1 MPLIYNEVTKR
12 AIMSANIWLWH
23 FVHKKW
29 MTCWQKQ
36 QASTICQSR
45 EQRGIGGGEGLNPT
59 PPPPPPPPSNDYE
72 GQNIPWQIGLRSC
85 LPSLPDLPG
94 VSQYKQWSPC
104 LTILVY
110 FLLVYTEPLFFLCLR
125 SHFKIKIV
133 HFLCRHIKILR
144 EVVT

>member
-1 MPLIYNEVTKR
+1 MRSPKGQSCQQISDYDILFIKSGWLADKSNRPLP
-12 AIMSANIWLWH
+12 
-23 FVHKKW
+23 FVN
-29 MTCWQKQ
+29 Q
-36 QASTICQSR
+36 
-45 EQRGIGGGEGLNPT
+45 ENRGAWVGRRGWIHPPPT
-59 PPPPPPPPSNDYE
+59 PPTPPTPNDYE

-110 FLLVYTEPLFFLCLR
+110 FLLVYTEPLFFFCLR

-133 HFLCRHIKILR
+133 HFLCHHIKILL

>member
-1 MPLIYNEVTKR
+1 MRSPKGQSCQQISDYDILFIKSGWLADKSNRPLP
-12 AIMSANIWLWH
+12 
-23 FVHKKW
+23 FVN
-29 MTCWQKQ
+29 Q
-36 QASTICQSR
+36 
-45 EQRGIGGGEGLNPT
+45 ENRGALVGGRGWIHPPPT
-59 PPPPPPPPSNDYE
+59 PAPPSNDYE
-72 GQNIPWQIGLRSC
+72 GQNIPWQIWLRSC

-110 FLLVYTEPLFFLCLR
+110 FLLVYTEPLFFFCLC